1 MKIDKVE
8 TIIATRE
15 LILIDGKKVSVI
27 IGKPEKFP
35 DSDDYYCPYQ
45 IMGIGRESVRY
56 AGGIDSVQALI
67 LTLNM
72 IGSDLYTSKEAKA
85 GILRWVG
92 GERGD
97 LGFPVPEVLRDLKGG
112 KEKGQI

>member
-1 MKIDKVE
+1 MINKVE

-15 LILIDGKKVSVI
+15 LILSDGKEVSVI

-45 IMGIGRESVRY
+45 VIGIGKGNVRY
-56 AGGIDSVQALI
+56 AGGIDSVQALL

-72 IGSDLYTSKEAKA
+72 IGADLYTSKEAKA
-85 GILRWVG
+85 GILSWKG
-92 GERGD
+92 GAKGD
-97 LGFPVPEVLRDLKGG
+97 LGFPLPEVLRDLKER
-112 KEKGQI
+112 KEK